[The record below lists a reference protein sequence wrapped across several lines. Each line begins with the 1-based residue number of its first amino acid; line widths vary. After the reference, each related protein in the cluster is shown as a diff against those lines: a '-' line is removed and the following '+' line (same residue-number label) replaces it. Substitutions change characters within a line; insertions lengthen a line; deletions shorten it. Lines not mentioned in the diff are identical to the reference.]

1 MKTIKKNGR
10 VYKRMI
16 LTYIIILCIP
26 ILLSVVLYRY
36 THNEIQKQS
45 QEESDDLLKMIG
57 STCDREISYF
67 KNVLQQLKSN
77 SNVKQLVNS
86 KTLDEA
92 HRQWLAF
99 LVAED
104 MTTLRASM
112 LDYAEYCDGLFLF
125 LAEENVMVSAGSKT
139 DFSSYCK
146 FLKKMDEAESE
157 LFKEQM
163 LQLERRLMVTFQ
175 RQQREYILLME
186 PMMSTTGKPLNAV
199 VGLWID
205 PDVFEKQIRSAEW
218 KQGREWA
225 FIGSDGQY
233 LHMTELLKSES
244 PDLFTQ
250 KNGQVMIDGE
260 KYQCLSLASSAYNGK
275 YFLFSSIRQ
284 TSQVAS
290 RIRSLHL
297 WCMVAS
303 LLLGY
308 AVMKV
313 SMKKNYMPLARLI
326 NTLPKRDGEMDRDEF
341 QYLEKRMRGMVEQY
355 SEVKE
360 SEAKNKRAMREAA
373 FQKLLLPT
381 RTKKQEMAADDK
393 ALFAKFRHGVNV
405 VLIFCIRD
413 EIQAEDGKGAVEMER
428 SLKNFVVANVLAEGV
443 GEKYTQETIEYEEC
457 VVMIVNLPE
466 GESDAGE
473 SLQSLCNKY
482 CAFVEDNFKFRINTF
497 VGSGYKGIKGIHYS
511 YLEACQAESF
521 GTDSD
526 ENYICFREISDG
538 TQYNYQYSFETEEM
552 VINAMRDGNAQLAS
566 SLINKML
573 ENNFDNPDRTLWQ
586 CMVYDIYTTLMKVSE
601 ERQGGVHKMPSIS
614 EAFTMASLQELQDWF
629 GDLIQNICAK
639 GREKSDA
646 DSGKENEKE
655 ELYREILVYIRE
667 NFKDPDLNVSQI
679 ALKFRMTPA
688 YMSAIFKRYAGKS
701 ILDVIR
707 QLRLEHARKLLEEGM
722 SVYDVTPEVGFRDS
736 TVFGRAFKNHYGITP
751 GKVKKAVLENK
762 KTD

>member
-86 KTLDEA
+86 QTLDEA

-112 LDYAEYCDGLFLF
+112 LDYVEYCDGLFLY
-125 LAEENVMVSAGSKT
+125 LSEENVMISAGSKT
-139 DFSSYCK
+139 DFDSYCK
-146 FLKKMDEAESE
+146 FLMSMDQEESE

-175 RQQREYILLME
+175 RKNKENILLME
-186 PMMSTTGKPLNAV
+186 PMVSTTGKPLNAV

-308 AVMKV
+308 AVMRV
-313 SMKKNYMPLARLI
+313 SMKKNYLPLARLI
-326 NTLPKRDGEMDRDEF
+326 NALPKRDGEMARDEF

-355 SEVKE
+355 NDVKE
-360 SEAKNKRAMREAA
+360 SAAKNKQAIREAA
-373 FQKLLLPT
+373 FQKLLIPA
-381 RTKKQEMAADDK
+381 RAKGQETEIGEK
-393 ALFAKFRHGVNV
+393 ELFAKFKHGVNV

-413 EIQAEDGKGAVEMER
+413 EIQAEDGKNASEMEY

-443 GEKYTQETIEYEEC
+443 GEKYTQETVECEDC
-457 VVMIVNLPE
+457 VVMVVNIPE
-466 GESDAGE
+466 GESDFGKT
-473 SLQSLCNKY
+473 LQNLCNKY
-482 CAFVEDNFKFRINTF
+482 CGFVEENFKFQIKTF

-511 YLEACQAESF
+511 YLEACQAENF
-521 GTDSD
+521 GMDSD
-526 ENYICFREISDG
+526 ENYICYREISDG
-538 TQYNYQYSFETEEM
+538 EHQNYQYSFEIEEM
-552 VINAMRDGNAQLAS
+552 VINAIRDRNDQLAS
-566 SLINKML
+566 SLINRIL
-573 ENNFDNPDRTLWQ
+573 ESNFNNPDRSLWQ
-586 CMVYDIYTTLMKVSE
+586 CMMHDIYATLTKVSE
-601 ERQGGVHKMPSIS
+601 EMQSGNHKMPSIS
-614 EAFTMASLQELQDWF
+614 EAFTMATLQELQDWF
-629 GDLIQNICAK
+629 SRLIQNICAK
-639 GREKSDA
+639 GQEKSGA
-646 DSGKENEKE
+646 DRGKENEKE
-655 ELYREILVYIRE
+655 ELYQEILVYIRE
-667 NFKDPDLNVSQI
+667 NFKAPDLNVSQI

-707 QLRLEHARKLLEEGM
+707 QVRMEHARKLLEEGM
-722 SVYDVTPEVGFRDS
+722 SVYDVTPEVGFGDS
-736 TVFGRAFKNHYGITP
+736 TVFGRTFKNYYGITP
-751 GKVKKAVLENK
+751 GKVKRR
-762 KTD
+762 T